1 MFYMGRIAFVDERN
15 QWVAV
20 VINRLTRKVVTL
32 GCFTYRGEAK
42 RWVQACIKRK
52 AWRDWSELPDVYG

>member
-42 RWVQACIKRK
+42 RWVQDCIKRK
-52 AWRDWSELPDVYG
+52 AWRDCSELPEVDG

>member
-1 MFYMGRIAFVDERN
+1 MLYRGKISFVDERN

-20 VINRLTRKVVTL
+20 VVNRLTRKAVTL

-42 RWVQACIKRK
+42 RWVQDCIKRK
-52 AWRDWSELPDVYG
+52 AWRDCSELPDVYG